1 MNSEGDDASHDAV
14 SVGDP
19 DRNRLLTEHLP
30 SLRRYAR
37 ALTGERDHADDLVQ
51 DCYAR
56 ACSRFH
62 LWRQGS
68 NLRAWMFSIMHNVY
82 VNGVRRSVRRPDG
95 IAVEDPDQLGVVA
108 PRQEAFSEMMGL
120 EKALY
125 ELPAAQREV
134 LLLVCL
140 EEMSYQEVA
149 EALSIP
155 IGTVMSRLA
164 RARERLRR
172 LTTDERP
179 AAPLGAQ

>member
-1 MNSEGDDASHDAV
+1 MNRAADEGPGPA
-14 SVGDP
+14 GNTP
-19 DRNRLLTEHLP
+19 ERNQLLVDQLP

-37 ALTGERDHADDLVQ
+37 ALTGSGDGADELVQ

-68 NLRAWMFSIMHNVY
+68 NLRAWLFSIMHNVY
-82 VNGVRRSVRRPDG
+82 VNNVRRSVKRPDG
-95 IAVEDPDQLGVVA
+95 INVEDFERLGEVA
-108 PRQEAFSEMMGL
+108 PRQESFSEMMGL

-125 ELPAAQREV
+125 RLPEAQREV

-149 EALSIP
+149 SALDLP

-164 RARERLRR
+164 RARERLRQ
-172 LTTDERP
+172 LTS
-179 AAPLGAQ
+179 GATPPNLMRVK